1 MSFSSEVKEEMA
13 VRPDSA
19 RHCRIASLAA
29 MLHFSGYIGADGAG
43 IQTENEYAVRFFQAA
58 LGKFAECEVDVLRL
72 PGGARGGGFKVL
84 IREQEQ
90 IGRLLNAVR
99 MEAAAEI
106 GSFAGLPLEE
116 CWCRSPAAERL
127 F

>member
-43 IQTENEYAVRFFQAA
+43 IQTENEYA
-58 LGKFAECEVDVLRL
+58 
-72 PGGARGGGFKVL
+72 
-84 IREQEQ
+84 
-90 IGRLLNAVR
+90 
-99 MEAAAEI
+99 AAESGGTTLVNTLQSSI
-106 GSFAGLPLEE
+106 TQTATEIRTEVSTG
-116 CWCRSPAAERL
+116 RQ
-127 F
+127 